1 MFLAFNRKKSS
12 LFSFSTARLKRS
24 LIVMQ
29 SSEIQRRLNHEKQ
42 AIDQAAQVCQS
53 SATVPM
59 GLKDSLQ
66 QLDQKSEQARKV
78 MQRFDDEDT
87 VRRCVDDLEQPGDR
101 AKDACQRADNV
112 DDKLKSAVM
121 QAHLELSDSKHQ
133 LH

>member
-1 MFLAFNRKKSS
+1 
-12 LFSFSTARLKRS
+12 
-24 LIVMQ
+24 MQ
-29 SSEIQRRLNHEKQ
+29 SDEIQRCFNHEEQ
-42 AIDQAAQVCQS
+42 AIDHAAQVCQS
-53 SATVPM
+53 STTVPM
-59 GLKDSLQ
+59 DLKGCLQ

>member
-1 MFLAFNRKKSS
+1 
-12 LFSFSTARLKRS
+12 
-24 LIVMQ
+24 
-29 SSEIQRRLNHEKQ
+29 
-42 AIDQAAQVCQS
+42 
-53 SATVPM
+53 
-59 GLKDSLQ
+59 
-66 QLDQKSEQARKV
+66 